1 MAVGAS
7 YPETGG
13 KNVSGL
19 HWDMIKS
26 MKEYSDGE
34 SKKCGKIFADDVLT
48 YENGKVLI

>member
-19 HWDMIKS
+19 HWDMIKNMKTILRFMPTTNSS
-26 MKEYSDGE
+26 MKTENLLYDC
-34 SKKCGKIFADDVLT
+34 KKFF
-48 YENGKVLI
+48 